1 MADRPFLKANCFC
14 ETAYGLVGVKRDR
27 NLDGYS
33 AVLEHLLRDGVSN
46 SAVCLEQ
53 LQEIG
58 FTGSCSTVKR
68 YIAAHKHLIPAK
80 QQQVVPG
87 GTVDA
92 VHHRAW

>member
-1 MADRPFLKANCFC
+1 M
-14 ETAYGLVGVKRDR
+14 KRDR

-46 SAVCLEQ
+46 SAVCLKQ